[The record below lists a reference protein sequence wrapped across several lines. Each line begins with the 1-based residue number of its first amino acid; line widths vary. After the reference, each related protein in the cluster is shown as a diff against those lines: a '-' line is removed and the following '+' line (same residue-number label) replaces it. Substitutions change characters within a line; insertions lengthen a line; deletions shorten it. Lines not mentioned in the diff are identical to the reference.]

1 MAKTLVIN
9 LFAGPRAG
17 KRTCAWQLADELT
30 RLGYRVEYIPKYSK
44 ELLLDD
50 RMDMLDG
57 SLEHQQM
64 IFKEQNR
71 RIQRMSG
78 KVDIVITDSPLLL
91 SSLYCKEHSKE
102 FDQAVRENFL
112 GYDNFN
118 LFVNRGNVNEQG
130 GNSQSQDKNRAIDEK
145 INNYL
150 HSHEIFYGTY
160 DQDDIE
166 RIALNIQTIF
176 NRINGLEPVQREK
189 VSQKR
194 SRSQSEKN
202 TRPVQNS
209 RFASNVQKEQR
220 TQAYRRD
227 KENFSPSSQS
237 KSIKYDLNAI
247 REIPID
253 KVLADRRIKLERNN
267 YFKIQNQRS
276 ASIKYYPDRN
286 AWYDF
291 SMKAGGG
298 VIKLV
303 MKMDHIS
310 AGEAIQKLGRQ
321 YHIQE
326 LSVSENMERFNWLTS
341 DEFQL
346 IGIDANNPN
355 RVLDNTYSIYTLEQ
369 AARLQQAMNL
379 PMNELLEKSPEQ
391 YKAVLEAI
399 AFPYV
404 QSQQMRYFSALDS
417 LAVAEKNQQ
426 SDPMELL
433 FCQEAA
439 KQDYEEYKKVYAV
452 LRNGANNVKLDV
464 SKFKPDFSND
474 LKLAKQGKLRIE
486 ISDYPY
492 SEYRKLPGP
501 NVYHEITRECYS
513 ELKSQ
518 MENRGLYVHYPF
530 CAFLQDGKV
539 NMVYKSPDKEYFE
552 DLIRGIEHYLT
563 EIKPDLDK
571 QRISKLRASMDNFNR
586 ENHELDTEIER

>member
-9 LFAGPRAG
+9 LFAGPGAG
-17 KRTCAWQLADELT
+17 KSTCAWQLAGELT
-30 RLGYRVEYIPKYSK
+30 RQGHRVEYVPKYAK
-44 ELLLDD
+44 ELLWDE

-64 IFKEQNR
+64 IFEEQNR
-71 RIQRMSG
+71 RIRRLDG
-78 KVDIVITDSPLLL
+78 KADIIITDCPLLF
-91 SSLYCKEHSKE
+91 SSLYCKEYSKE
-102 FDQAVRENFL
+102 FDQKVRETFFSHE
-112 GYDNFN
+112 NFN
-118 LFVNRGNVNEQG
+118 LFVNRGNEYDQTG
-130 GNSQSQDKNRAIDEK
+130 RMQTQEESLAIDGK
-145 INNYL
+145 ILNYL
-150 HSHEIFYGTY
+150 HSHNIFLVSYER
-160 DQDDIE
+160 DDVEWIVQT
-166 RIALNIQTIF
+166 IQTTF
-176 NRINGLEPVQREK
+176 NQINRPEPVQKE
-189 VSQKR
+189 
-194 SRSQSEKN
+194 E
-202 TRPVQNS
+202 T
-209 RFASNVQKEQR
+209 VQKNSPEQLAKALDIKPGEHVFIE
-220 TQAYRRD
+220 TPP
-227 KENFSPSSQS
+227 SPRP
-237 KSIKYDLNAI
+237 KLIKYDLDAM
-247 REIPID
+247 REIPINE
-253 KVLADRRIKLERNN
+253 VLADYGIKLGRGNF
-267 YFKIQNQRS
+267 FKIRNERS
-276 ASIKYYPDRN
+276 ASVKYYSN
-286 AWYDF
+286 SNSWYDF
-291 SMKAGGG
+291 GVNEGGG
-298 VIKLV
+298 VIELV
-303 MKMDHIS
+303 MALDNIDI
-310 AGEAIQKLGRQ
+310 GEAVQRLGKQ
-321 YHIQE
+321 YHIRE
-326 LSVSENMERFNWLTS
+326 LHMPKNAERFNWLTNS
-341 DEFQL
+341 EFQL
-346 IGIDANNPN
+346 IGIDAKNPLHIPEN
-355 RVLDNTYSIYTLEQ
+355 PYSSYTEEQ
-369 AARLQQAMNL
+369 ITRLQEAMNL

-391 YKAVLEAI
+391 YKAVLETV

-404 QSQQMRYFSALDS
+404 RSQQMRYFSALDS